1 MCLFAFFS
9 RPDICINDSESEAP
23 RTPACMCIFVCLC
36 VYFGISVVWPLSLW
50 QAWSAEITARLP
62 SPDSCCWVALNARF
76 CNYKSVIIFPAFS
89 FSPGAKLSVK
99 HRHSAVLQQHLHT
112 RPHGRPPTH
121 KQMPPHTRARTH
133 AFTHTHLDNQPRWF
147 VLLTLMLIETP
158 CSRVWQRLATVVMMD
173 QQSKNDVKKGFV
185 MHQRGRACVEAAD
198 IQNPTWHWR
207 WAATTMNDPPLL
219 RAAQRDCNAVI
230 PNTISHQWQE
240 KRPVFA
246 SN

>member
-1 MCLFAFFS
+1 M
-9 RPDICINDSESEAP
+9 
-23 RTPACMCIFVCLC
+23 
-36 VYFGISVVWPLSLW
+36 
-50 QAWSAEITARLP
+50 
-62 SPDSCCWVALNARF
+62 
-76 CNYKSVIIFPAFS
+76 
-89 FSPGAKLSVK
+89 
-99 HRHSAVLQQHLHT
+99 HS
-112 RPHGRPPTH
+112 
-121 KQMPPHTRARTH
+121 H
-133 AFTHTHLDNQPRWF
+133 AHLDNQPRWF

-240 KRPVFA
+240 KSQFSPPIRGAKITVWIYAQPQTWHTSWYSCKKQNEENPLCSLCFCCWRVCTKQPSLA
-246 SN
+246 S